1 MSDWSNMIKA
11 LVFDFDGLILETE
24 QPLYQ
29 SWQELYWANGLELPF
44 EKWALNIGT
53 AEEPFDPFT
62 ELESLPNWS
71 LEKNQELSRR
81 LQRELDLIQSQPP
94 RPGVV
99 DYLKDAQR
107 LGLKVALASSSS
119 CDWVTGHLE
128 RLGLRQY
135 FDCIQARDDVALTK
149 PDPALYQSAVEILGA
164 RPEQA
169 IAFEDSPNGILAAK
183 RAGLHCVAVPSLLT
197 RQLDT
202 GLADLQIGSLA
213 EMTLEELVKE
223 IERRADK
230 NLPPGI
236 SN

>member
-1 MSDWSNMIKA
+1 MSGWRNMIKA

-223 IERRADK
+223 IERRAIK

>member
-1 MSDWSNMIKA
+1 MIKA

-29 SWQELYWANGLELPF
+29 SWQELYSANGLELPF

-53 AEEPFDPFT
+53 AEEPFDPLA
-62 ELESLPNWS
+62 ELESLPSWT

-81 LQRELDLIQSQPP
+81 LQRELDLIRSQPP
-94 RPGVV
+94 RPGVE

-107 LGLKVALASSSS
+107 LGLKIALASSSS
-119 CDWVTGHLE
+119 CDWVIGHLE

-202 GLADLQIGSLA
+202 SLADLQIASLA
-213 EMTLEELVKE
+213 EMTLEDLVKK
-223 IERRADK
+223 IERLADQG
-230 NLPPGI
+230 N
-236 SN
+236 NH